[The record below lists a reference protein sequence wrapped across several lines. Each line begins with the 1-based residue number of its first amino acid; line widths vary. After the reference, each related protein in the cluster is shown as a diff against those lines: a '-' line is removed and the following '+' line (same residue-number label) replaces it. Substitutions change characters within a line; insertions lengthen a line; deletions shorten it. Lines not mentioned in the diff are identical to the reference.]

1 MRALTL
7 HEIGGDLSVGDVP
20 EPVPAAGDVMVEMV
34 YASVNPL
41 DVWVSQGSPGVAAA
55 NLPWVPGT
63 EGTGFVDGQPVLVR
77 GAGLGVI
84 RQGTTSE
91 RLAVPASAVH
101 KVAADLD
108 LAQVAGI
115 GVAGGTAWEAVHT
128 KAHVGPKD
136 RVLVF
141 GASGG
146 VGSLAVQLAKAC
158 GATVWGQTSNKA
170 KVDGIAAD
178 HVVVADDTELAA
190 ALDGFEPTVVLDGL
204 GGAYTPVAVDVLAP
218 AGRLVAYGASADE
231 QVAFNVR
238 TFYRK
243 GLSMLGYSGFVQSPA
258 ENQAT
263 INTVLAAL
271 ADGTLHVPVEIVPL
285 RDAANVHH
293 RILAREVE
301 GKLVVD
307 LRAPA

>member
-1 MRALTL
+1 MRALIL
-7 HEIGGDLSVGDVP
+7 RDIGGDLSVGDLP
-20 EPVPAAGDVMVEMV
+20 EPVPAAGEVIVEMV
-34 YASVNPL
+34 YAAVNPL
-41 DVWVSQGSPGVAAA
+41 DVWVAQGTPGAAAA

-63 EGTGFVDGQPVLVR
+63 EGTGYVDGQPVLVR

-84 RQGTTSE
+84 RQGTIGE
-91 RLAVPASAVH
+91 RLAAPATAVH
-101 KVAADLD
+101 KVSGELD

-115 GVAGGTAWEAVHT
+115 GVAGGTAWEVVHT
-128 KAHVGPKD
+128 KAHVSAQD
-136 RVLVF
+136 RVLVL

-158 GATVWGQTSNKA
+158 GATVWGQTTNKA

-178 HVVVADDTELAA
+178 HVVVADDTSLVA
-190 ALDGFEPTVVLDGL
+190 ALDGYEPTVVLDGL
-204 GGAYTPVAVDVLAP
+204 GGGYTRAAIDALAA
-218 AGRLVAYGASADE
+218 AGRLVNYGASAGE

-243 GLSMLGYSGFVQSPA
+243 GLTLLSYSGLLQSPA

-263 INTVLAAL
+263 INTVLKAL

>member
-1 MRALTL
+1 MRALIL
-7 HEIGGDLSVGDVP
+7 RAIGGDLSVGDLP
-20 EPVPAAGDVMVEMV
+20 EPVPAAGEVIVEMV
-34 YASVNPL
+34 YAAVNPL
-41 DVWVSQGSPGVAAA
+41 DVWVAQGAPGAAAA

-63 EGTGFVDGQPVLVR
+63 EGTGYVDGQPVLVR

-84 RQGTTSE
+84 RQGTTGE
-91 RLAVPASAVH
+91 RLAAPAAAVH
-101 KVAADLD
+101 KVSGELD

-115 GVAGGTAWEAVHT
+115 GVAGGTAWEVVHT
-128 KAHVGPKD
+128 KAHVGAQD
-136 RVLVF
+136 RVLVL

-158 GATVWGQTSNKA
+158 GATVWGQTTNRA
-170 KVDGIAAD
+170 KVDAIAAD
-178 HVVVADDTELAA
+178 HVVVADDASLVA

-204 GGAYTPVAVDVLAP
+204 GGGFTTAAIDALAV
-218 AGRLVAYGASADE
+218 AGRLVNYGASAGE

-243 GLSMLGYSGFVQSPA
+243 GLTLLSYSGLVQSPA

-263 INTVLAAL
+263 INTVLKAL

>member
-1 MRALTL
+1 MRALIL
-7 HEIGGDLSVGDVP
+7 REIGGDLSVGDVA
-20 EPVPAAGDVMVEMV
+20 EPVPAAGEVMVEMV
-34 YASVNPL
+34 YAAVNPL
-41 DVWVSQGSPGVAAA
+41 DVWVAQGSPGTAGA

-63 EGTGFVDGQPVLVR
+63 EGTGYVDGQPVLVR
-77 GAGLGVI
+77 GGGLGVI
-84 RQGTTSE
+84 RQGTTGE
-91 RLAVPASAVH
+91 LLAAPASAVH
-101 KVAADLD
+101 QVGADLD

-128 KAHVGPKD
+128 KGHIGPQD
-136 RVLVF
+136 RVLVL

-158 GATVWGQTSNKA
+158 GATVWGQTTNKA

-178 HVVVADDTELAA
+178 NVVVADDTDLVAT
-190 ALDGFEPTVVLDGL
+190 LNGFEPTVVLDGL
-204 GGAYTPVAVDVLAP
+204 GGRYTRAAVDALA
-218 AGRLVAYGASADE
+218 AGGRLVNYGASADE

-243 GLSMLGYSGFVQSPA
+243 GLSLLGYSGMQQSPA
-258 ENQAT
+258 ENHAT
-263 INTVLAAL
+263 VTTVLAAL

-307 LRAPA
+307 VRASA